1 MNFTPDQERLRLCHF
16 IRSVMCSVL
25 CSLAVRLAGGHAGLE
40 AKLAEYQ
47 RRVLRGEFS
56 EGVDG
61 EEDIITGRK
70 QSVLKTLKNFKAG
83 T

>member
-1 MNFTPDQERLRLCHF
+1 
-16 IRSVMCSVL
+16 
-25 CSLAVRLAGGHAGLE
+25 
-40 AKLAEYQ
+40 
-47 RRVLRGEFS
+47 VLRGEFS
-56 EGVDG
+56 EGVEG